1 MAGRSR
7 DKLPGES
14 SATNL
19 NGDMAMKHTGERPM
33 TITNNE
39 ILLMAEVV
47 SREKDLD
54 REIIFNAIEAA
65 LATAVRKWHGEDID
79 ARVRIRRDS
88 GDYDSFRVW
97 EVLADDAE
105 MEFPERQTTLSEA
118 RKTRVDIEIGET
130 IDAPMEKVEF
140 GRIAAQ
146 AAKQVIMQKVREAGR
161 VQIAERYQDKFGVLI
176 AGTVKRLEKG
186 NAIVDLG
193 DTEALLPKSG
203 MIPREGLRPG
213 DRIRALLQEI
223 DTEARGP
230 QLVLNRLTPAF
241 LIELFKLEVPE
252 VGDGIID
259 IIGAARDPGSR
270 AKISVRSNDAN
281 VDPVGACVGIRGSRV
296 QSVSN
301 EIAGERVDII
311 IWSENSAEFV
321 MQALAPAEVEYLYV
335 DEDLKTMDVVVTE
348 ENLSRAIG
356 RGGQNVRLASELTGW
371 ELNLMTDEDAT
382 AKQEAEQKKLIESFM
397 QQLAIDENV
406 ASILAQEGFNSLEEI
421 AYVPRQ
427 EILDIEEFDE
437 TLVDELRNRAQDAL
451 LNSAIAMQ
459 EKKEPEEDL
468 LGMAGMDEDT
478 ARALAANGVRSMEDL
493 ADCAVDEVLDIID
506 IERERASELIMTAR
520 APMFA

>member
-1 MAGRSR
+1 
-7 DKLPGES
+7 
-14 SATNL
+14 
-19 NGDMAMKHTGERPM
+19 M

-47 SREKDLD
+47 SREKDLE

-65 LATAVRKWHGEDID
+65 LATATRKWHSGDID
-79 ARVRIRRDS
+79 ARVSIYRDT

-97 EVLADDAE
+97 EVLPDDE
-105 MEFPERQTTLSEA
+105 EVEFPDRQIALAEA
-118 RKTRVDIEIGET
+118 LQTHPDIEAGGTVET
-130 IDAPMEKVEF
+130 PMDKVEF

-146 AAKQVIMQKVREAGR
+146 AAKQVIMQKVREAVR
-161 VQIAERYQDKFGVLI
+161 EQTAERYQDKFGVLI
-176 AGTVKRLEKG
+176 SGTVKRLERG
-186 NAIVDLG
+186 NAIIDLG
-193 DTEALLPKSG
+193 DSEAILPKSN

-223 DTEARGP
+223 DIEARGP
-230 QLVLNRLTPAF
+230 QLVLTRLTPEF

-252 VGDGIID
+252 AGEGIIE
-259 IIGAARDPGSR
+259 ILGAARDPGSR
-270 AKISVRSNDAN
+270 AKIAVRTNDSN

-311 IWSENSAEFV
+311 VWSDNIAEFV
-321 MQALAPAEVEYLYV
+321 MQALAPAEVEFIYV
-335 DEDLKTMDVVVTE
+335 DEELKSMDVVVTE

-371 ELNLMTDEDAT
+371 ELNLMTDQDA
-382 AKQEAEQKKLIESFM
+382 AEKQETEQKALVESFM
-397 QQLAIDENV
+397 AQLDIDENV
-406 ASILAQEGFNSLEEI
+406 ATILAQEGFNSLEEI

-437 TLVDELRNRAQDAL
+437 ELVDELRNRAQDTL
-451 LNSAIAMQ
+451 LTSAIASQ
-459 EKKEPEEDL
+459 EEKEPEEDL
-468 LGMAGMDEDT
+468 LSMEGMDEET
-478 ARALAANGVRSMEDL
+478 ARALAGAGVRSMGDL

-506 IERERASELIMTAR
+506 IDRERASALIMTAR
-520 APMFA
+520 APLFA